1 MSDSILEGLAGI
13 VGADNA
19 SDERS
24 VLEAYSRDQS
34 FVPARKPNYVVR
46 PGKVEQVQDV
56 IRLANSYVMPV
67 IPFSSGTDF
76 HGGTVPEQGGILI
89 DMCRLNNIIHVDE
102 RNWNAL
108 IETGVTYSHL
118 QTELEKRHLRVAT
131 PLTSP
136 PSASV
141 LADYM
146 ERNPVITAADFI
158 FGNELFNTYD
168 IVMPTGEL
176 FTIGHPP
183 TKKARSMAPDGPALD
198 FYRLFQGAQ
207 GTMGIVVRMSI
218 RLLPLPDA
226 QKVLFIPADTVER
239 AVEIIQRIERRE
251 LGLECFALNSF
262 NLAALLVEDAA
273 QEAKLRKGEYIGA
286 GGARPWTAKQLAQFE
301 GLRERLPAWTVV
313 ICLTGWARRAEE
325 KLEYQELDLK
335 DVATEFGFEVKN
347 TVGGVAGLDK
357 IIKEEVI
364 HPWRMQKR
372 FGYRGSC
379 HGLMFH
385 ARPDTVSE
393 LEDTIYEVASLYHYP
408 SGDIG
413 GYLLP
418 IERGRTIYCEYDFH
432 CNLDDPVDSQRV
444 KGLFEEASE
453 ALADR
458 GAFFDRPYGTW
469 AEAMYRRAGT
479 YTEYLKKIKRK
490 LDPNNVMNPG
500 KLCF

>member
-1 MSDSILEGLAGI
+1 MSDSVLEELAGI
-13 VGADNA
+13 VGVENA
-19 SDERS
+19 SDEPS
-24 VLEAYSRDQS
+24 VREAYSRDQS
-34 FVPARKPNYVVR
+34 FVPPRRPNYVVR
-46 PGKVEQVQDV
+46 PGKVEEVQR
-56 IRLANSYVMPV
+56 IIIFANSYVMPV
-67 IPFSSGTDF
+67 IPFSSGTNF
-76 HGGTVPEQGGILI
+76 HGGTVPEQGGILV
-89 DMCRLNNIIHVDE
+89 DLRRLNNIGYIDE

-108 IETGVTYSHL
+108 IEPGVTYSQL
-118 QTELEKRHLRVAT
+118 QAELEKRHLRVAT

-146 ERNPVITAADFI
+146 ERKPVVTAADFI
-158 FGNELFNTYD
+158 FGNELFNTFD

-176 FTIGHPP
+176 FTVGHPP

-207 GTMGIVVRMSI
+207 GTLGIVVRMSI

-226 QKVLFIPADTVER
+226 QRVLFLPADTVGR
-239 AVEIIQRIERRE
+239 AVEIMQRIERKE
-251 LGLECFALNSF
+251 LGLECFALNNF
-262 NLAALLVEDAA
+262 NLAAFLAEDPA
-273 QEAKLRKGEYIGA
+273 QEAKLRKGKYIEA
-286 GGARPWTAKQLAQFE
+286 SGARPWSAKQLAQFQS
-301 GLRERLPAWTVV
+301 LRESLPPWTVI
-313 ICLTGWARRAEE
+313 ICLTGWARRAQE
-325 KLEYQELDLK
+325 KLEYQELDLR

-347 TVGGVAGLDK
+347 TVGGAAGLDK
-357 IIKEEVI
+357 IIREEVI

-372 FGYRGSC
+372 FGYKGSC

-385 ARPDTVSE
+385 ARPDTVAE
-393 LEDTIYEVASLYHYP
+393 LEATIEEVASLYHYP
-408 SGDIG
+408 AGDIG

-418 IERGRTIYCEYDFH
+418 IERGRTIYCEYDLH
-432 CNLDDPVDSQRV
+432 CNRADPAESEQV
-444 KGLFEEASE
+444 KALFEEVSE
-453 ALADR
+453 VLVDS

-479 YTEYLKKIKRK
+479 YTEYLKKVKRK

>member
-385 ARPDTVSE
+385 ARPDTVPD
-393 LEDTIYEVASLYHYP
+393 LEDTVAEMAGKYHYP
-408 SGDIG
+408 AADIG

-418 IERGRTIYCEYDFH
+418 IERGRTIYCEYDLH
-432 CNLDDPVDSQRV
+432 CRLDDPADSQRV
-444 KGLFEEASE
+444 KELFEQAGE
-453 ALADR
+453 LLVDM

-479 YTEYLKKIKRK
+479 YTEYLKKVKRQ

>member
-1 MSDSILEGLAGI
+1 LSDSILEGLAGI

-385 ARPDTVSE
+385 ARPDTVPD
-393 LEDTIYEVASLYHYP
+393 LEDTVAEMAGKYHYP
-408 SGDIG
+408 AADIG

-418 IERGRTIYCEYDFH
+418 IERGRTIYCEYDLH
-432 CNLDDPVDSQRV
+432 CSLDDPADSQRV
-444 KGLFEEASE
+444 KELFEQAGE
-453 ALADR
+453 LLVDM

-479 YTEYLKKIKRK
+479 YTEYLKKVKRQ
-490 LDPNNVMNPG
+490 LDPNSIMNPG